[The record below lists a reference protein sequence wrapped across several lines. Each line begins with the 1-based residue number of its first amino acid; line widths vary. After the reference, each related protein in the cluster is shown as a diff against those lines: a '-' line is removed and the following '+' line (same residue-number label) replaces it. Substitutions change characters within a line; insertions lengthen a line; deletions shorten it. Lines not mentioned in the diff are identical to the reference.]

1 MAYGDAACHLK
12 RSNYVWENTVA
23 STQIAFSIPIPQS
36 TYERRF
42 EAEIDALTDNELLVR
57 GRMHDHRFTFEHVWR
72 LRTPEFEVLEASA
85 AQHAGDPSQFKPEL
99 CGRYA
104 NIKGV
109 RLERGFSKGILTEL
123 GDFSGA
129 QEHLF
134 LAIEMAR
141 VGQQVY
147 QVPLGFEAQLER
159 DDSVGAS
166 LTAYNFWKTD
176 RAYMPKL
183 ANSCHTYRDASAV
196 LFAERE
202 VRTGFTADL
211 YSPKAGDKRVFWR
224 EKGLSVAIRR
234 DSAGNVFYACQSSMN
249 DTVHDITVKFDL
261 ASDGVISNA
270 RSSGLRL
277 PYHGICEDAQLR
289 TARLNGMRAND
300 DSSIQFADRIGG
312 SEGCAHLLDLSTD
325 LWRLFKTACRT

>member
-1 MAYGDAACHLK
+1 
-12 RSNYVWENTVA
+12 VA
-23 STQIAFSIPIPQS
+23 SAQVGFSIPIPQS

-57 GRMHDHRFTFEHVWR
+57 GRMYDHRFTFEHILR
-72 LRTPEFEVLEASA
+72 LRTPEFEVLEAGA

-104 NIKGV
+104 NIRGV
-109 RLERGFSKGILTEL
+109 RLGPGFSKRILAEL

-129 QEHLF
+129 AEHLF

-147 QVPLGFEAQLER
+147 QLPPGFEAQLPR
-159 DDSVGAS
+159 DDSVRACPA
-166 LTAYNFWKTD
+166 AYNFWRTD
-176 RAYMPKL
+176 RAYTPRL

-202 VRTGFTADL
+202 VRMGFTADL
-211 YSPKAGDKRVFWR
+211 YAPKPGDKRIFWR
-224 EKGLSVAIRR
+224 EKRVSVSVRR
-234 DSAGNVFYACQSSMN
+234 DSEGNDFYACQSSMN
-249 DTVHDITVKFDL
+249 DTVHDIMLEFDL
-261 ASDGVISNA
+261 APDGVISNA
-270 RSSGLRL
+270 RSTGVRL

-289 TARLNGMRAND
+289 TTLLNGMCAND
-300 DSSIQFADRIGG
+300 DSYIHFADRIGG

-325 LWRLFKTACRT
+325 LARLFKTDQSTSHQG

>member
-1 MAYGDAACHLK
+1 MASAQVG
-12 RSNYVWENTVA
+12 
-23 STQIAFSIPIPQS
+23 FSIPIPQCM
-36 TYERRF
+36 YERRF
-42 EAEIDALTDNELLVR
+42 EAEIAAVAENELLVH
-57 GRMHDHRFTFEHVWR
+57 GRMYDHRFSFEHLWR

-85 AQHAGDPSQFKPEL
+85 TQQAGDSSQFKPEL

-109 RLERGFSKGILTEL
+109 RLERGFSKRILTEL

-129 QEHLF
+129 VEHLF

-147 QVPLGFEAQLER
+147 QVPPGFEAQLAK
-159 DDSVGAS
+159 DDGVAS
-166 LTAYNFWKTD
+166 QVAYNFWRTD

-183 ANSCHTYRDASAV
+183 ANSCYTYHDASEM
-196 LFAERE
+196 LFGQRK
-202 VRTGFTADL
+202 VRIGFSADL
-211 YSPKAGDKRVFWR
+211 YSPKSGEKRVFWR
-224 EKGLSVAIRR
+224 EKRLSVSARQ
-234 DSAGNVFYACQSSMN
+234 DSAGDVFYACKNSMN
-249 DTVHDITVKFDL
+249 DTVHDITIEFDL
-261 ASDGVISNA
+261 TVDGIISNA
-270 RSSGLRL
+270 RSTGLRL

-289 TARLNGMRAND
+289 TVRLNGMRAND

-325 LWRLFKTACRT
+325 LARLFKTAQVKSPQG

>member
-1 MAYGDAACHLK
+1 MERSGRQSLE
-12 RSNYVWENTVA
+12 RSNHVWENTVA
-23 STQIAFSIPIPQS
+23 SSKIAFSIPIPQS
-36 TYERRF
+36 KYERRF

-57 GRMHDHRFTFEHVWR
+57 GRMHDHRFTFEHIWR

-85 AQHAGDPSQFKPEL
+85 TQHAGDPCQFKPEL

-104 NIKGV
+104 NIRGV
-109 RLERGFSKGILTEL
+109 RLERGFSKRILTEL

-129 QEHLF
+129 EEHLF
-134 LAIEMAR
+134 LGIEMAR

-147 QVPLGFEAQLER
+147 QVPLGFEAELAR
-159 DDSVGAS
+159 DDSVNAS
-166 LTAYNFWKTD
+166 LAAYNFWRTD

-202 VRTGFTADL
+202 VRMGFTANL
-211 YSPKAGDKRVFWR
+211 YSPKSGDKRVFCR
-224 EKGLSVAIRR
+224 EKALSVSIGR
-234 DSAGNVFYACQSSMN
+234 DSAGNPFYACQSSIN
-249 DTVHDITVKFDL
+249 DTVHDISVKFDL
-261 ASDGVISNA
+261 APDGVISNA
-270 RSSGLRL
+270 RSKGLRL

-289 TARLNGMRAND
+289 TISLNGMRLND

-325 LWRLFKTACRT
+325 LVRLFKTACRT

>member
-1 MAYGDAACHLK
+1 MERGDYL
-12 RSNYVWENTVA
+12 SGNTVA
-23 STQIAFSIPIPQS
+23 SAQIGFSIPITQS

-57 GRMHDHRFTFEHVWR
+57 GRMHDHRFTFEHIWR
-72 LRTPEFEVLEASA
+72 LRTPEFQVLEASA
-85 AQHAGDPSQFKPEL
+85 AQHAADPCQFKPEM
-99 CGRYA
+99 CGRYP

-109 RLERGFSKGILTEL
+109 RLERGFSKRILTEL
-123 GDFSGA
+123 GDFTGA
-129 QEHLF
+129 EEHLF

-147 QVPLGFEAQLER
+147 QVPPGFEAQLAR
-159 DDSVGAS
+159 DDGAGDGMA
-166 LTAYNFWKTD
+166 AYNFWRTD

-196 LFAERE
+196 LFAERQ
-202 VRTGFTADL
+202 VRLGFSSDL
-211 YSPKAGDKRVFWR
+211 YSPKPGDRRVFWR
-224 EKGLSVAIRR
+224 EKQLSVSVRR
-234 DSAGNVFYACQSSMN
+234 DSAGKVFYACQSSMN

-261 ASDGVISNA
+261 AADGVISNA
-270 RSSGLRL
+270 SSTGLRL

-300 DSSIQFADRIGG
+300 DSFDQFADRIGG

-325 LWRLFKTACRT
+325 LVRLFKTACRT

>member
-1 MAYGDAACHLK
+1 MTIAACHLK
-12 RSNYVWENTVA
+12 RGNYVWENSVA
-23 STQIAFSIPIPQS
+23 STQIAFSISIPQS

-85 AQHAGDPSQFKPEL
+85 AQHAGDPCQFKPEL
-99 CGRYA
+99 CGRYT
-104 NIKGV
+104 NIRGV
-109 RLERGFSKGILTEL
+109 RLGRGFSKRILAEL
-123 GDFSGA
+123 GDFSGVE
-129 QEHLF
+129 EHLF

-147 QVPLGFEAQLER
+147 QVPLGFEAQFAR

-166 LTAYNFWKTD
+166 LAAYDFWRTD

-202 VRTGFTADL
+202 VRMGFTANL
-211 YSPKAGDKRVFWR
+211 YSPKSGDKRVFWR
-224 EKGLSVAIRR
+224 EKALSVSTGR
-234 DSAGNVFYACQSSMN
+234 DSAGNLFYACQSSMN

-261 ASDGVISNA
+261 APDGVISNA

-277 PYHGICEDAQLR
+277 PYHGICEDAQFR
-289 TARLNGMRAND
+289 TALLNGMRMDD
-300 DSSIQFADRIGG
+300 DSYAYFADRIGG
-312 SEGCAHLLDLSTD
+312 SQGCAHLLDLSTD
-325 LWRLFKTACRT
+325 LARLFKTAGRT